1 MHICL
6 LNVLIYIVYMM
17 FIIFID
23 NVSAVL
29 TLNCNGDLNFPT
41 STVIP
46 STTLST
52 RTTTTTLPSKTLTTP
67 AQTTTQTTT
76 RTTTKRTTPTR
87 TTQTTTKITIPRQ
100 TTATTTTFLSAVTTI
115 TAILSPL
122 STTTAQLPTTKQYS
136 TAMHAESSTS
146 LMCKHAIFIY
156 IRNQVH
162 CDIHVLQ
169 YITINDNAHLGSPL
183 NIQPKK
189 MQFL

>member
-1 MHICL
+1 
-6 LNVLIYIVYMM
+6 MM
-17 FIIFID
+17 FIIFVD

-29 TLNCNGDLNFPT
+29 TLKCNGDLSYPMP
-41 STVIP
+41 TVIR

-52 RTTTTTLPSKTLTTP
+52 RATTTNLPSKTLTTP

-76 RTTTKRTTPTR
+76 AQTTTQRTTPTT

-122 STTTAQLPTTKQYS
+122 STSTAQLPTTKQYS

-146 LMCKHAIFIY
+146 SMCKHAIFIY
-156 IRNQVH
+156 FTSETKSIA
-162 CDIHVLQ
+162 I
-169 YITINDNAHLGSPL
+169 YMYY
-183 NIQPKK
+183 NI
-189 MQFL
+189 

>member
-1 MHICL
+1 
-6 LNVLIYIVYMM
+6 MM
-17 FIIFID
+17 FIIFVD

-29 TLNCNGDLNFPT
+29 TLKCNGDLSYPMP
-41 STVIP
+41 TVIP

-52 RTTTTTLPSKTLTTP
+52 RATTTNLPSKTLTTP

-76 RTTTKRTTPTR
+76 AQTTTQRTTPTT

-122 STTTAQLPTTKQYS
+122 STSTAQLPTTKQYS

-146 LMCKHAIFIY
+146 SMCKHATFIY
-156 IRNQVH
+156 FTLETKSIA
-162 CDIHVLQ
+162 I
-169 YITINDNAHLGSPL
+169 YMYY
-183 NIQPKK
+183 NI
-189 MQFL
+189 